1 MLIIWMSLSLDS
13 IENKLFNIAIIGI
26 YIYLLIYVSQIVA
39 VIFTKLINSNL
50 KNDFISGFSIG
61 IPMLFSLIIITS
73 MIGSISIILSF
84 QVLMVLFAIIILFV
98 KYEYKPFK
106 IDDLIGLILIGCSIT
121 LILIPRL
128 NSLLI
133 DEGSYVYRL
142 WGDEFVLSTLMS
154 NMAYSA
160 SLNEVKSN
168 IAYGVPMGIY
178 HYGAYI
184 LGASIRSFS
193 DIAPLDSM
201 KAITAPFWL
210 LYFGCTLVFSARI
223 LGFTQ
228 LKPYL
233 IAAIIIVIPDA
244 YQIGFGN
251 NYLGWHFN
259 LLISPS
265 MISGVSIS
273 LLSLVFLSE
282 YLNYRK
288 NTDLII
294 SFVLNFLIIFFKVHL
309 IVFVWP
315 IFFSLVLWT
324 LIGNKYTNT
333 KKIIISCTFIT
344 FCYFL
349 ISIISKTSLT
359 FPLIDFKYDGYKYFY
374 RILMLTQEK
383 NFISNTL
390 DPFILNGGA
399 FLSFISFNIYILLFG
414 FGYTLLSLFIPLDNL
429 NNSKFYLKRIILSM
443 LILYVGV
450 SSFFILDSRG
460 VGTPDELLHRPFI
473 LVFTLLAFLL
483 IIEVFSM
490 LNNLSEKIKFFF
502 TTLLLIISY
511 YFGFV
516 GSASG
521 ATFLLDMSQK
531 FKVEQCALNAMQW
544 INQHKGKIKGIA
556 QGDSYLLTHTLSGVT
571 GLTPYYTPRNS
582 LNIFYPDLV
591 RNREKHLFKINND
604 LKKYDFMN
612 DLNLE
617 PIDLYMRKMDDI
629 PPQNSIN
636 FFSKSF
642 KCNASESYVVI
653 YKKNL
658 FIN

>member
-1 MLIIWMSLSLDS
+1 
-13 IENKLFNIAIIGI
+13 
-26 YIYLLIYVSQIVA
+26 
-39 VIFTKLINSNL
+39 
-50 KNDFISGFSIG
+50 
-61 IPMLFSLIIITS
+61 
-73 MIGSISIILSF
+73 
-84 QVLMVLFAIIILFV
+84 MVLFAIIILFV

-160 SLNEVKSN
+160 SINEVKSN

-288 NTDLII
+288 N
-294 SFVLNFLIIFFKVHL
+294 
-309 IVFVWP
+309 
-315 IFFSLVLWT
+315 
-324 LIGNKYTNT
+324 
-333 KKIIISCTFIT
+333 
-344 FCYFL
+344 
-349 ISIISKTSLT
+349 
-359 FPLIDFKYDGYKYFY
+359 
-374 RILMLTQEK
+374 
-383 NFISNTL
+383 
-390 DPFILNGGA
+390 
-399 FLSFISFNIYILLFG
+399 
-414 FGYTLLSLFIPLDNL
+414 
-429 NNSKFYLKRIILSM
+429 
-443 LILYVGV
+443 
-450 SSFFILDSRG
+450 
-460 VGTPDELLHRPFI
+460 
-473 LVFTLLAFLL
+473 
-483 IIEVFSM
+483 
-490 LNNLSEKIKFFF
+490 
-502 TTLLLIISY
+502 
-511 YFGFV
+511 
-516 GSASG
+516 
-521 ATFLLDMSQK
+521 
-531 FKVEQCALNAMQW
+531 
-544 INQHKGKIKGIA
+544 
-556 QGDSYLLTHTLSGVT
+556 
-571 GLTPYYTPRNS
+571 
-582 LNIFYPDLV
+582 
-591 RNREKHLFKINND
+591 
-604 LKKYDFMN
+604 
-612 DLNLE
+612 
-617 PIDLYMRKMDDI
+617 
-629 PPQNSIN
+629 
-636 FFSKSF
+636 
-642 KCNASESYVVI
+642 
-653 YKKNL
+653 
-658 FIN
+658 